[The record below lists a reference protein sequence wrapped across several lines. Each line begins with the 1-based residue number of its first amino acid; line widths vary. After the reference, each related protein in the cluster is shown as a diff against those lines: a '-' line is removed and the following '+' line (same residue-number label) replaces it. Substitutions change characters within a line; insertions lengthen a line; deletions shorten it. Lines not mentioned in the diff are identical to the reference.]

1 MQGERPL
8 SGLAGIGNA
17 MKQKVLLLSLA
28 ALLPLYSQM
37 GQPGA
42 GGGMGGFGGPAV
54 LGSGAGSGTGK
65 RGGSDMGISFFAGA
79 MGAYDSGLTGF
90 ALDSNGKINNSIAA
104 GVDGFAGVF
113 GSKRLRRGS
122 VGINY
127 SGHYRNYPSQGAFN
141 GADQTLGL
149 FTNRQLTKRSTLSF
163 FASVMTTNRAFGNS
177 FAGGSIDPTLGS
189 IFGPNGEV
197 FDNRIYF
204 GSGNLDYSYQKSAR
218 LSFSI
223 SGTGFITRRTGQVLF
238 GVNGTST
245 NAMVSYRLSRRQTI
259 SAGHQFFMFNFTRNF
274 GDTYG
279 NGAFGGYSVQL
290 GKRAQMS
297 LQGGFFRLESLGLTS
312 TAVDPVIAALIGVS
326 TVQEV
331 FYSKSI
337 LPTAQVML
345 SYRVNRLHS
354 FALNGG
360 IAATPGNGIIN
371 TARSTFA
378 GANYTYSGIQ
388 NLGLGANVQYMKMA
402 SLIGVNQTF
411 ETVQS
416 ALNASRRLTNQIF
429 FTVTAGN
436 RKFLGT
442 TTNGFRRN
450 SYLVSAGFTWS
461 PREIPVSIR

>member
-1 MQGERPL
+1 
-8 SGLAGIGNA
+8 

-28 ALLPLYSQM
+28 ALIPLYSQM
-37 GQPGA
+37 GQTGA

-65 RGGSDMGISFFAGA
+65 RGGSDLGISFFAGA
-79 MGAYDSGLTGF
+79 TGTYDSGLTGF

-104 GVDGFAGVF
+104 GVDGFAGVY

-127 SGHYRNYPSQGAFN
+127 SGHYRNYPAQGSFN
-141 GADQTLGL
+141 GTDQTLGL
-149 FTNRQLTKRSTLSF
+149 YTNRQLSKRSTLSF
-163 FASVMTTNRAFGNS
+163 FASAMTTNRAFGNS
-177 FAGGSIDPTLGS
+177 FAGASYDPTLGS
-189 IFGPNGEV
+189 IFSPNGEV
-197 FDNRIYF
+197 FDNRVYF

-218 LSFSI
+218 LSFSV
-223 SGTGFITRRTGQVLF
+223 SGNGFITRRTGRVLF

-274 GDTYG
+274 GDSYG

-297 LQGGFFRLESLGLTS
+297 LQGGFIRLESLGLTS

-337 LPTAQVML
+337 MPTAQATL

-354 FALNGG
+354 LSFNGG

-371 TARSTFA
+371 TSRSTFG
-378 GANYTYSGIQ
+378 GANYSYSGIL
-388 NLGLGANVQYMKMA
+388 NLGLGANVSFNRLA
-402 SLIGVNQTF
+402 SLIGSNQVF

-416 ALNASRRLTNQIF
+416 SVNANRRLSNQLF

-436 RKFLGT
+436 RKFLGSS
-442 TTNGFRRN
+442 TNGFKRN
-450 SYLVSAGFTWS
+450 SYQVSAGFTWS

>member
-1 MQGERPL
+1 
-8 SGLAGIGNA
+8 

-28 ALLPLYSQM
+28 AIIPLYSQM
-37 GQPGA
+37 GA

-54 LGSGAGSGTGK
+54 LGSGLGSGTGK
-65 RGGSDMGISFFAGA
+65 RGGSDMGIRFFGGVTAT
-79 MGAYDSGLTGF
+79 YDSGLTGF
-90 ALDSNGKINNSIAA
+90 ALDSDGKINNTIAA

-127 SGHYRNYPSQGAFN
+127 SGHYRNYPSQPAFN
-141 GADQTLGL
+141 GTDQTLGL

-163 FASVMTTNRAFGNS
+163 FASAMTTNRAFGNS
-177 FAGGSIDPTLGS
+177 FAGASIDPTLGS

-197 FDNRIYF
+197 FDNRVYF

-218 LSFSI
+218 LNFSI
-223 SGTGFITRRTGQVLF
+223 SGTGFITRRTGGVLF
-238 GVNGTST
+238 GVNGSTT
-245 NAMVSYRLSRRQTI
+245 NAMVSYRVSRRQTI
-259 SAGHQFFMFNFTRNF
+259 SAGHQFMMYNFTRNF

-297 LQGGFFRLESLGLTS
+297 LQGGFFRLESLGLTR

-326 TVQEV
+326 SVQEV
-331 FYSKSI
+331 FYSVSI
-337 LPTAQVML
+337 MPTAQLSL
-345 SYRVNRLHS
+345 SYQVNRLHS
-354 FALNGG
+354 FGFNGG

-378 GANYTYSGIQ
+378 GANYTYSGIRDW
-388 NLGLGANVQYMKMA
+388 GLGANVGYIKMA
-402 SLIGVNQTF
+402 SLIGANQTF
-411 ETVQS
+411 ASIQS
-416 ALNASRRLTNQIF
+416 SVNASRRLKSQIF
-429 FTVTAGN
+429 FTLTAGN
-436 RKFLGT
+436 RRFLGT

-450 SYLVSAGFTWS
+450 SYQVAAGFTWS
-461 PREIPVSIR
+461 PQEIPVSIR